1 MIVNIKCK
9 LFMVLLLT
17 LLVVSACGEKPEE
30 EKLQDQN
37 TDVEVEVSQEDD
49 EESKDEKQKVEFEN
63 PGANAPEDQG
73 DLDVWFKGDVSLDGR
88 NLTVDGVTNLLPKSK
103 LYFLIDGVES
113 NIIGGNTV
121 AFVDDNGKF
130 LYENKLPEKFEGLF
144 NLEIKFEPAI
154 QNNDIKE
161 NYGETGENLE
171 GDFVRTYA
179 NTQKEMD
186 YKKAAVRI
194 EIAQQDGQK
203 SAAINPPV
211 WEPPS
216 DYGETDIWIE
226 PRITK
231 DDRYIYVD
239 AKSNFLEGTQVKS
252 RASIPNYITSGFI
265 GIAYANPDG
274 SFRLVFENPESEE
287 RIKDLTDY
295 EIILEALVKNSASTV
310 VSTTYGKAGEHF
322 TGKLVEQN
330 GDNKVILYHMK
341 VKVD

>member
-1 MIVNIKCK
+1 
-9 LFMVLLLT
+9 MVLLLT

-30 EKLQDQN
+30 EKILDQKTSEEKVQDQE
-37 TDVEVEVSQEDD
+37 TEVEGKKDD
-49 EESKDEKQKVEFEN
+49 EEYKDEKQKVEFEN
-63 PGANAPEDQG
+63 LGAEAPHDQG
-73 DLDVWFKGDVSLDGR
+73 DLNVWFRGDVSLEGR
-88 NLTVDGVTNLLPKSK
+88 NLAVDGTTNLLPKSK
-103 LYFLIDGVES
+103 LYFLIDGIES
-113 NIIGGNTV
+113 NIIGGNTI

-161 NYGETGENLE
+161 HYGEMGENLE

-179 NTQKEMD
+179 NSQREKD

-203 SAAINPPV
+203 NVAINPPV
-211 WEPPS
+211 WELPS
-216 DYGETDIWIE
+216 DYGMTDIWIE
-226 PRITK
+226 PTITK

-252 RASIPNYITSGFI
+252 RASIPNTITSGFI

-295 EIILEALVKNSASTV
+295 EIILEALVKNSATTV
-310 VSTTYGKAGEHF
+310 SSTTYGKNGEHF
-322 TGKLVEQN
+322 TGKLVEQH
-330 GDNKVILYHMK
+330 GDNKVIRYHMK
-341 VKVD
+341 IKAD